1 MKKCVAATGLLAL
14 VAGLNAQTIP
24 RMKLTDGEL
33 SCAQIHAEIGQ
44 MDDVLALNAASP
56 MGQQARARKEF
67 LTGFFVQRGC
77 RTSDLGAA
85 QAQAKPA
92 SPAPRPALAAAPVA
106 PTAAPPSAPDWR
118 ALLQGP
124 LPVIDGGAQVVKGS
138 ADLKG
143 KRYYV
148 SEYRVLFEVNG
159 TVTAS
164 SRAAYFG
171 GTNYGGTRVTVNYQ
185 VANMDIAA
193 LQALVDRSYADFLA
207 RLDAA
212 GAKPEPAEP
221 FIREFGTVYDASL
234 EPTRPGAPVIEDQDL
249 GFGNRRYMVFAPSGM
264 KLNPRGMAGLG
275 AGNLGNRM
283 AFIKGNVEA
292 ISVSIAVNLAA
303 QESSGSGSSLF
314 RSGSSA
320 NASAAMEMVGTRAN
334 LFQSHAHT
342 HGMRMDKPLPVPG
355 QFATFRETGGYD
367 SRQDAAVQ
375 GIQALGRLMGQAG
388 NQNKRVEMAI
398 DVDTAAMVRL
408 AAQGIATVNQG
419 IAANIR

>member
-1 MKKCVAATGLLAL
+1 MKISWWSLGLVGLATGLQ
-14 VAGLNAQTIP
+14 AQTIP
-24 RMKLTDGEL
+24 RMKLTDSEL
-33 SCAQIHAEIGQ
+33 SCAQIQTEIGQ

-77 RTSDLGAA
+77 RVSDLGAA
-85 QAQAKPA
+85 APQPA
-92 SPAPRPALAAAPVA
+92 AAAPRPAPVAAPA
-106 PTAAPPSAPDWR
+106 PGAVSAPDWR

-124 LPVIDGGAQVVKGS
+124 LPVIEGAQVVKGS
-138 ADLKG
+138 AELKG

-185 VANMDIAA
+185 VANMDIPA
-193 LQALVDRSYADFLA
+193 LQALVDRSYADFLS
-207 RLDAA
+207 RLEAA
-212 GAKPEPAEP
+212 GAMPEPAEP
-221 FIREFGTVYDASL
+221 FIREFGTVYEASL

-249 GFGNRRYMVFAPSGM
+249 GFGNRRYMVFAPTGM
-264 KLNPRGMAGLG
+264 KLNPRGLAGLG

-283 AFIKGNVEA
+283 AYIKGNVEA

-334 LFQSHAHT
+334 LFQSHANT